1 MTLLSFLEMNFN
13 IKEAEM
19 GNVFLYYYLPCCI
32 LCHGVWY
39 ILSLTRYVIE
49 SRAARNIS
57 STKLEGMK
65 RIFKFLCLVK
75 CLGGRC
81 SRGDWCTSTCCKD
94 KWNVIRGMD
103 VKTGKFLT
111 EDRPGPDDWQKM
123 AKSDRIIKK
132 WSGDPAFS
140 DTKLVDG
147 LASVVVPRK
156 DSKEETQL
164 LNTQRAMGALGHMVL
179 SATEGFSA
187 LYKKTEEFVNKI
199 IGAPLDNNPEYV
211 EGEENEMVPK
221 YIFSPSQN
229 SMYEEFLSMQREW
242 QIDVSD
248 PLANAARTAAAYHI
262 KILANRRDKVI
273 SKVRTSNPR
282 AATAISKIPPSSS
295 GMFGGD
301 ATQLEN
307 VVKLAKNLA
316 SGSGKQSFQGFNASA
331 SSTTTNFRG
340 RGGFRG
346 GGNQGSFNKRPPK
359 ETKFGS
365 DRGRGR
371 GGNSRGRGR

>member
-1 MTLLSFLEMNFN
+1 MPGHSVDRYRRARNRRVRSPSYDTDGRPRSYSRRRSRSRERSASRRSASRSYRSRRRSRSRG
-13 IKEAEM
+13 E
-19 GNVFLYYYLPCCI
+19 
-32 LCHGVWY
+32 
-39 ILSLTRYVIE
+39 TRSRKRSRSRSRSRHHYSTAHAKFQADNDDEESDNSDRDDFGE
-49 SRAARNIS
+49 SRSKRLKKVDVGNPLS
-57 STKLEGMK
+57 SFETKTKTKLSH
-65 RIFKFLCLVK
+65 IQA
-75 CLGGRC
+75 
-81 SRGDWCTSTCCKD
+81 STFCKD

-229 SMYEEFLSMQREW
+229 SMYEEFLLMQREW
-242 QIDVSD
+242 QIV
-248 PLANAARTAAAYHI
+248 
-262 KILANRRDKVI
+262 
-273 SKVRTSNPR
+273 
-282 AATAISKIPPSSS
+282 
-295 GMFGGD
+295 
-301 ATQLEN
+301 
-307 VVKLAKNLA
+307 
-316 SGSGKQSFQGFNASA
+316 
-331 SSTTTNFRG
+331 
-340 RGGFRG
+340 
-346 GGNQGSFNKRPPK
+346 
-359 ETKFGS
+359 
-365 DRGRGR
+365 
-371 GGNSRGRGR
+371 